1 MNKMP
6 IDANNM
12 KTSLILGL
20 QCKIKKAIPC
30 FILNPI
36 LRLDLINKYSLN

>member
-1 MNKMP
+1 
-6 IDANNM
+6 M

-20 QCKIKKAIPC
+20 QCKIKKAIPY
-30 FILNPI
+30 FKGLDNLLNPI